1 MTAPPR
7 ARMSFKEYVAFD
19 ARSELRHEFFDGEV
33 FAMAGG
39 TPEHAALI
47 SAVHGAVHNALKPGC
62 RAFVEALRVRTA
74 RGMATYPGVVIVCGP
89 LARDPEDEN
98 TITNP
103 QAIIEVLSEG
113 TEAYDRGK
121 KFSHYR
127 SCPSFVEYVLVAS
140 QGEPKI
146 ERFIKTDGVW
156 TLAEDAG
163 PGQQQRLSS
172 VDVTLDVDAIYRGL
186 VQTDGTL
193 RVP

>member
-1 MTAPPR
+1 MTAAPR
-7 ARMSFKEYVAFD
+7 ARMTFKEYVALEE
-19 ARSELRHEFFDGEV
+19 RSELRHEFSEGEV

-47 SAVHGAVHNALKPGC
+47 GAVHLAVGNALKPGC
-62 RAFVEALRVRTA
+62 RAFVEALRIRTPS
-74 RGMATYPGVVIVCGP
+74 GKATYPDVVIVCGAV
-89 LARDPEDEN
+89 ARDPEDEN

-103 QAIIEVLSEG
+103 QVVIEVLSEG

-140 QGEPKI
+140 QGAPEI
-146 ERFIKTDGVW
+146 ERFVKRDGIW

-163 PGQQQRLSS
+163 PGQEQRLSS
-172 VDVTLDVDAIYRGL
+172 VDVTLDVDTIYRGL
-186 VQTDGTL
+186 VQGDGTL
-193 RVP
+193 RVT

>member
-1 MTAPPR
+1 
-7 ARMSFKEYVAFD
+7 
-19 ARSELRHEFFDGEV
+19 
-33 FAMAGG
+33 MAGG

-74 RGMATYPGVVIVCGP
+74 SGKAAYPDVVIVCGP

-146 ERFIKTDGVW
+146 ERFIKTDGIW

-163 PGQQQRLSS
+163 SGQQQRLSS